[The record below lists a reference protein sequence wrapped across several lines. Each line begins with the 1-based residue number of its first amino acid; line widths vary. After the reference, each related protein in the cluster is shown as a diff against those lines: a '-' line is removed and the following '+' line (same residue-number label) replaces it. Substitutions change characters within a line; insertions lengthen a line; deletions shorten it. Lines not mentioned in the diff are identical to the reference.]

1 MAQNTEMI
9 ENIKTTTLVALDT
22 IGVLGFL
29 SNVKKIHHQAIPQIK
44 EATGGKKV
52 WFIAVTVF
60 TELMYIGFAIGTAM
74 GAVLAIKERIADH
87 KLQRELEACPLDFME
102 TGSEEDKDSSEDN
115 KKIKRCME
123 KWSSIREDDQIVMPR

>member
-1 MAQNTEMI
+1 MKNEMRD
-9 ENIKTTTLVALDT
+9 NIKTAITVSCSG
-22 IGVLGFL
+22 IGSLTCV
-29 SNVKKIHHQAIPQIK
+29 SIIKKIHNQALPQIK
-44 EATGGKKV
+44 EATGGKKA

-123 KWSSIREDDQIVMPR
+123 KWSSIRDDDQIVMPR

>member
-1 MAQNTEMI
+1 MKEMK
-9 ENIKTTTLVALDT
+9 ENIKTVITVACSGIETLTCTA
-22 IGVLGFL
+22 II
-29 SNVKKIHHQAIPQIK
+29 KKIQNQALPQIK
-44 EATGGKKV
+44 EATGGKKA

-74 GAVLAIKERIADH
+74 GAVLAIKECITDH

-115 KKIKRCME
+115 KKIKRCMKK
-123 KWSSIREDDQIVMPR
+123 KWSSIRDDDDQIVMPR